1 MNFSS
6 FALRRASALTL
17 TAVLGLALVAC
28 APADDG
34 GTTASEAAAS
44 GDAGS
49 GGAGTATVSGG
60 TVEITTA
67 DLEFDAQTIEAPAGE
82 TWTIT
87 LVNDDSAPHNISIYT
102 EEGGE
107 EVVIGDVA
115 DPGQT
120 VEVEVPALE
129 EGEYFFVCDIHPD
142 MNGTVVI
149 GG

>member
-1 MNFSS
+1 MNVSS

-17 TAVLGLALVAC
+17 TALLGALLVAC
-28 APADDG
+28 SPSDGG
-34 GTTASEAAAS
+34 GTTASDAAAS
-44 GDAGS
+44 GDTGS
-49 GGAGTATVSGG
+49 GSGTATVSGG
-60 TVEITTA
+60 AVELSA
-67 DLEFDAQTIEAPAGE
+67 AELEFNADTIEAPAGE
-82 TWTIT
+82 AWTIT
-87 LVNDDSAPHNISIYT
+87 LVNDDSAPHNVSIYA
-102 EEGGE
+102 EEGGD

-142 MNGTVVI
+142 MNGTVVV